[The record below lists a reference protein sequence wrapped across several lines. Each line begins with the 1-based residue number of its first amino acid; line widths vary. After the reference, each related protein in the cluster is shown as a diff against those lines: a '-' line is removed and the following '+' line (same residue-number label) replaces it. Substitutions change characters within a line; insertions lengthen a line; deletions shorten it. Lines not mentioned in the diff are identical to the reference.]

1 MIFFTKWLQAH
12 IADSLERLWQF
23 LEFILYIDILWQPGN
38 SWFLIKLETYFNFQT
53 SRSLLLATFSTWKIV
68 LWLSFPIFYGV
79 VWGAGSYFLCAPS
92 EYTTEFVRE
101 NILNNFNLQM
111 EDIAYFGLNF
121 YGTDNNGKQF
131 IVYEQVVGIVVNSFI
146 IVSSKNW
153 RGSKIVLDHDEINWG
168 VLYSAFLEF
177 FWFFRDWYCIFW
189 LAR

>member
-1 MIFFTKWLQAH
+1 M
-12 IADSLERLWQF
+12 
-23 LEFILYIDILWQPGN
+23 
-38 SWFLIKLETYFNFQT
+38 
-53 SRSLLLATFSTWKIV
+53 
-68 LWLSFPIFYGV
+68 SFPIFYGV

-146 IVSSKNW
+146 IVSSKN
-153 RGSKIVLDHDEINWG
+153 
-168 VLYSAFLEF
+168 
-177 FWFFRDWYCIFW
+177 
-189 LAR
+189 